1 MQGAISFNHITA
13 GDKSLFCPK
22 TSLSKSGSKFS
33 GFKKRSLS
41 LSISAVSQNVTTPES
56 QDALKRALAKQA
68 VGLVKSGMVIGLGTG
83 STASLAIE
91 ELGKLIR
98 QGKLKDVVAVGAN
111 YQSRVLARQFGVKT
125 VDLNDVNNID
135 IAFDGVDEVDFN
147 KNLLKGGG
155 AAHTMQKVV
164 DSVAKECIILADQS
178 KVVHL
183 LGSIFP
189 VPVEVLPLAISPVL
203 RRLVTL
209 GGVPEI
215 RSALRKDGPVIT
227 DLGNMVV
234 DVRYVLISLSIV
246 LSPHF
251 PNGIPNPAQ
260 LENSINMIPGVVEMR
275 LNRIV
280 SGIATSVLV
289 AIQDGD
295 NVMVMDLEDYVKIV
309 DGRTDASSTS

>member
-1 MQGAISFNHITA
+1 MQGAIAFN
-13 GDKSLFCPK
+13 
-22 TSLSKSGSKFS
+22 SLSYPKSISAKKGRKFYD
-33 GFKKRSLS
+33 FKSRGLS
-41 LSISAVSQNVTTPES
+41 LSISAVSQSVTTPEA
-56 QDALKRALAKQA
+56 QDALKRALAKRA

-91 ELGKLIR
+91 ELGKLIK
-98 QGKLKDVVAVGAN
+98 QGKLKDVVGVGAN

-125 VDLNDVNNID
+125 VDLNDINHID
-135 IAFDGVDEVDFN
+135 IAFDGVDEVDIN

-164 DSVAKECIILADQS
+164 DSMAKECVILADQS
-178 KVVHL
+178 KVVVQ
-183 LGSIFP
+183 LGSTFP
-189 VPVEVLPLAISPVL
+189 VPVEVLPPAISPVL

-234 DVRYVLISLSIV
+234 DVS
-246 LSPHF
+246 F
-251 PNGIPNPAQ
+251 PNGIQNPAE
-260 LENSINMIPGVVEMR
+260 LEKSINMIPGVVE
-275 LNRIV
+275 NGIV

-289 AIQDGD
+289 ALQDGD
-295 NVMVMDLEDYVKIV
+295 DVTVMDLSEFVKVVIN
-309 DGRTDASSTS
+309 

>member
-1 MQGAISFNHITA
+1 
-13 GDKSLFCPK
+13 
-22 TSLSKSGSKFS
+22 
-33 GFKKRSLS
+33 
-41 LSISAVSQNVTTPES
+41 
-56 QDALKRALAKQA
+56 
-68 VGLVKSGMVIGLGTG
+68 MVVGLGTG

-91 ELGKLIR
+91 ELGRLIK

-125 VDLNDVNNID
+125 VDLNDINIID

-164 DSVAKECIILADQS
+164 DSFAKECVILADQS
-178 KVVHL
+178 KVVL
-183 LGSIFP
+183 QLGSTFP
-189 VPVEVLPLAISPVL
+189 VPVEVLPAAISPVL
-203 RRLVTL
+203 RRLITL

-234 DVRYVLISLSIV
+234 DVS
-246 LSPHF
+246 F
-251 PNGIPNPAQ
+251 PNGIPNPAD
-260 LENSINMIPGVVEMR
+260 LEMRINMIPGVVE
-275 LNRIV
+275 NGIV

-295 NVMVMDLEDYVKIV
+295 NVTVLDLEEFVKLINV
-309 DGRTDASSTS
+309 PTNENSV